1 MLVMP
6 GPIPE
11 MAEHIR
17 AGRCHAAI
25 IADYDDMVTRA
36 LEMCV
41 VVLDGR
47 LPAIRDYIAPLSQ
60 VNRSN
65 LPEFE
70 AQWAR
75 WTGQAETDKA
85 QP

>member
-1 MLVMP
+1 
-6 GPIPE
+6 
-11 MAEHIR
+11 
-17 AGRCHAAI
+17 
-25 IADYDDMVTRA
+25 VTRA

-41 VVLDGR
+41 VALEGR
-47 LPAIRDYIAPLSQ
+47 LPAIRDYIAPQ
-60 VNRSN
+60 IRVNRSN

-75 WTGQAETDKA
+75 WTGEPEPGQA